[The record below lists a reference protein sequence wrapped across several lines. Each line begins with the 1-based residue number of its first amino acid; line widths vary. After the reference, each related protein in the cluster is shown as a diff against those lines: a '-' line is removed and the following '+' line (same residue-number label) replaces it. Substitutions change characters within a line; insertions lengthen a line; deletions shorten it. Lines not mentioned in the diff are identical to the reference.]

1 MTMNATLT
9 NNASLPEEKVM
20 STRHWIA
27 LLGSLLGAF
36 MAVLDIQ
43 ITNASLNDILGS
55 LAATLDEGSWIS
67 TSYLVAEIII
77 IPLTGW
83 LTEVFSIKR
92 YLVFSTAV
100 FMLSSAACAWSW
112 NLESMIVFRA
122 LQGITGGALIP
133 IAFSL
138 VLRLLPVAKRPLGF
152 ALFGITATFA
162 PAIGPTVGGWLTE
175 AYGWPSIFYL
185 NLIPGMIML
194 GALVYGLDL
203 DPMNLPLL
211 RRFDFWG
218 ISTMTIGLGS
228 LIVFLEEGNRNLWFE
243 SGFIVALAVIS
254 ALSLIACVIIE
265 LTRKDPFINLRL
277 FKDRNFAMGSL
288 VNMAF
293 GVGMYGLVYLL
304 PLYLAQTQGYNAQQI
319 GETMI
324 WNGLPQLAMMPVAA
338 ALAQRIESRILVSFG
353 LALFAS
359 SCFMNGYLTNLTAY
373 DQLKVSQVLRA
384 LGSPFIIVPLTGL
397 ATSGIAAAQS
407 GSASS
412 LFNMLRNLGGSISI
426 ALLATQL
433 DVREKF
439 HSVRLGESVSTYA
452 SATRHQIE
460 ALSQHFMALG
470 SNVLA
475 AQHQALVAIA
485 GTVRRESNIMAYSD
499 AFLLVGT
506 VLTGMIAF
514 VWLCRPVTGS
524 AAGGH

>member
-1 MTMNATLT
+1 MTTAITL
-9 NNASLPEEKVM
+9 NASLPEENTM
-20 STRHWIA
+20 STRNWIA

-77 IPLTGW
+77 IPLTAW
-83 LTEVFSIKR
+83 LTQVFSLKR
-92 YLVFSTAV
+92 YLVFSTAL

-122 LQGITGGALIP
+122 AQGITGGALIP

-138 VLRLLPVAKRPLGF
+138 VLKLLPMAKRPLGF

-185 NLIPGMIML
+185 NLVPGTIML
-194 GALVYGLDL
+194 GALIYGLDK
-203 DPMNLPLL
+203 DPMDLSML
-211 RRFDFWG
+211 RRFDGWG
-218 ISTMTIGLGS
+218 IGTMTIGLGS

-243 SGFIVALAVIS
+243 SSFITTLATLS
-254 ALSLIACVIIE
+254 ATSLIACVIIE
-265 LTRKDPFINLRL
+265 LVRKEPFINLRL

-319 GETMI
+319 GVTMI
-324 WNGLPQLAMMPVAA
+324 WNGLPQLLMMPVAA
-338 ALAQRIESRILVSFG
+338 ALAQRIESRLLVTFG
-353 LALFAS
+353 LAMFAA
-359 SCFMNGYLTNLTAY
+359 SCFMNGFLTNLTAY

-384 LGSPFIIVPLTGL
+384 LGAPFIMVPLTGL
-397 ATSGIAAAQS
+397 ATNGIAAAQS
-407 GSASS
+407 GSASA

-433 DVREKF
+433 DLREKF
-439 HSVRLGESVSTYA
+439 HSVRLGESINVYA
-452 SATRHQIE
+452 AATRHHIE
-460 ALSQHFMALG
+460 AFTQHFISLG
-470 SNVLA
+470 SNAITAKNQALA
-475 AQHQALVAIA
+475 ALMH
-485 GTVRRESNIMAYSD
+485 TVRRESNIMAFSD
-499 AFLLVGT
+499 AFLLVGA
-506 VLTGMIAF
+506 VLTSMIAL
-514 VWLCRPVTGS
+514 VWLCRPVKGS
-524 AAGGH
+524 SAGGH